1 MDRILLK
8 IRNDGEGCWLHT
20 VSRKRRSF
28 LRLYISNKLVEQID
42 SENRGT
48 AIFDGE
54 NFAQITYIK
63 DKVDIRFF
71 WLFYTGSGTFEG
83 YEETVR
89 IPREIFTKALKNK
102 GEYKCLSVKRKS
114 HPRIEFRSKKNL
126 SAAVANKTVRKKLSR
141 FFVDHFA
148 WPGSDKIIIYDDFV
162 SYSFYFEE
170 YKGDT
175 CGICGGI
182 ILHGQDNLATA
193 HYEIHT

>member
-8 IRNDGEGCWLHT
+8 IRNDGTGCWFHT
-20 VSRKRRSF
+20 VSRNRKGYKNLFISKQTAEQFTEKKAIPVFDGQHFARIQ
-28 LRLYISNKLVEQID
+28 YISSNKVE
-42 SENRGT
+42 
-48 AIFDGE
+48 
-54 NFAQITYIK
+54 
-63 DKVDIRFF
+63 IRFF
-71 WLFYTGSGTFEG
+71 WMFSTGDHTFKG
-83 YEETVR
+83 FEENVR
-89 IPREIFTKALKNK
+89 IPREIFEQVLEQEGK
-102 GEYKCLSVKRKS
+102 YKCLSEKGKS
-114 HPRIEFRSKKNL
+114 YPQIEFRSKNNL

-141 FFVDHFA
+141 FFVDHFV